1 MSVSRTGKAILPRVA
16 APQRQ
21 RAESS
26 TCRSLSEGSRIQS
39 ISSAAA
45 NLFPLWLIIAA
56 VSAIARPQLY
66 LWFQK
71 DYVTAGL
78 AITMLSMGTS
88 LTLEDFKGVMKRP
101 GLVALGTGLQ
111 YTIMPSM
118 GYLVSRL
125 AGLSPP
131 LAVGLCLVASC
142 PGGVASNVVTF
153 LAGADVPLSVMMTTV
168 STMAAVFT
176 TPLLVKLLVGSM
188 VPVDAAALISSTI
201 QVVLLPVGLGAF
213 LNQSFPDKMEKAAPF
228 APLLAVSM
236 TVLICASVLAQNAAA
251 VKQASV
257 KLLGAVFAL
266 HASGFALGYLLARV
280 FGVGERQ
287 ARTMSIEV
295 GMQNSTLGAVLA
307 AVHFADPL
315 TAVPC
320 AISACMHSLIGS
332 ALAAFFRNRD
342 AASSAAAPELSS

>member
-1 MSVSRTGKAILPRVA
+1 
-16 APQRQ
+16 
-21 RAESS
+21 
-26 TCRSLSEGSRIQS
+26 
-39 ISSAAA
+39 
-45 NLFPLWLIIAA
+45 
-56 VSAIARPQLY
+56 
-66 LWFQK
+66 
-71 DYVTAGL
+71 
-78 AITMLSMGTS
+78 MGTS